1 MLKQLYNQITVVFTK
16 ILINDLLD
24 PTPILPTFS
33 TSAKERLTSIH
44 VASRLPGG
52 KGTGREGTTTGVEQ
66 RGKLHRWNNS
76 TLTLVNA
83 VEAQYRYRLPRY
95 HVEEDQRWKP
105 ENPDCGC
112 SASPFILILS
122 PRIFFFFSS
131 CSLDPSRPF
140 AIGVK
145 ILVTGYNVTRNRTP
159 CRSRYTR
166 SNTLER
172 IVSLHESIAWS
183 EI

>member
-1 MLKQLYNQITVVFTK
+1 MFS
-16 ILINDLLD
+16 
-24 PTPILPTFS
+24 TFS
-33 TSAKERLTSIH
+33 TSAKERLTTVH

-83 VEAQYRYRLPRY
+83 VEARYRYRLPRY
-95 HVEEDQRWKP
+95 YVEEDQRWKP

-112 SASPFILILS
+112 SASPFILILF
-122 PRIFFFFSS
+122 PRIFFFFLSLFP

-140 AIGVK
+140 TIGIK
-145 ILVTGYNVTRNRTP
+145 MLVIGYNVITCNRTP
-159 CRSRYTR
+159 YRSRFKW
-166 SNTLER
+166 SR
-172 IVSLHESIAWS
+172 IDLWNE
-183 EI
+183 